1 MEGPSAIRLWP
12 GLYFD
17 SDTQTKTTKGG
28 KKLLK
33 GEGLAAKYK
42 VKVVGKILSHM
53 CEVYALPGV
62 ALDVV
67 KTGID

>member
-17 SDTQTKTTKGG
+17 SDTKNTQAGAGG

-33 GEGLAAKYK
+33 GEGLSAKFQVRHTVLIVTSSLYTLELRRK
-42 VKVVGKILSHM
+42 VSCRIYL
-53 CEVYALPGV
+53 
-62 ALDVV
+62 
-67 KTGID
+67 T